1 MVNQTVITEEYVAK
15 VIIEAKWG
23 TNEGEFGRN
32 FLGMGTKD
40 YKPSSLAVNSKGE
53 IYILDLVNN
62 RIQKFDKD
70 GKYLKNIW
78 VESFKGWEEY
88 EEVGI
93 PVDPK
98 NPEGEIIDKVVKY
111 IHPTE
116 TLGINLVI
124 DSEDNLYYYCQKD
137 LMKKNESGEW
147 IKNPEAK
154 GEVWLFKNDKLV
166 RKWETNVMER
176 FEPEPDYKVEKQK
189 IDKDKEKVIIKFKDG
204 RRMEKE
210 VKGKYG
216 KDYGNPIFLKNSGEL
231 LIPIHDNDLTGHIFD
246 SKGKLKKI
254 ITNLFLRSGRFFG
267 NDINIYEIQ
276 NNSNGIKIIKYERQP
291 IKK

>member
-1 MVNQTVITEEYVAK
+1 MVRDWEKET
-15 VIIEAKWG
+15 
-23 TNEGEFGRN
+23 
-32 FLGMGTKD
+32 
-40 YKPSSLAVNSKGE
+40 
-53 IYILDLVNN
+53 
-62 RIQKFDKD
+62 DKD
-70 GKYLKNIW
+70 NW
-78 VESFKGWEEY
+78 DCE
-88 EEVGI
+88 
-93 PVDPK
+93 
-98 NPEGEIIDKVVKY
+98 
-111 IHPTE
+111 
-116 TLGINLVI
+116 GINISI
-124 DSEDNLYYYCQKD
+124 DSEDNLYYYFKHFTR
-137 LMKKNESGEW
+137 N
-147 IKNPEAK
+147 K